1 MYSYPVFR
9 DGSVNCLTY
18 VRKLFKNFFVLEN
31 FFGSRAPGVQKAAL
45 HLVSDYGAGVARGLP
60 LSMTKVPITLT
71 PAGPARPSCGMPA
84 PMIQESPAFTSRAA

>member
-45 HLVSDYGAGVARGLP
+45 HLVS
-60 LSMTKVPITLT
+60 
-71 PAGPARPSCGMPA
+71 
-84 PMIQESPAFTSRAA
+84 